1 MKFKIASFLIFLILI
16 QINYSTAQSSY
27 TKSILKYQQEYVQ
40 KHEVVLGKDKQYFAF
55 FKPNINFKVTAFVTR
70 IFDSIGFIMKTS
82 GTKQKKF
89 FRYGELN
96 FKINTKQQKLI
107 IYSSNIIA
115 DTNQINEYLFL
126 PFTDNTSGN
135 ESYGGGRYLDFKVKD
150 IQNNSLIIDFNKAYN
165 PYCAYASGY
174 NCPIPLRENHLKI
187 NIYAGEKLY
196 KGKKKE
202 RVE

>member
-1 MKFKIASFLIFLILI
+1 MKYKIFPFLIFLILI
-16 QINYSTAQSSY
+16 QINYSFAQNSF

-55 FKPNINFKVTAFVTR
+55 YKPDIHFKVTANFTR
-70 IFDSIGFIMKTS
+70 EFDSIGFIMKTS

-89 FRYGELN
+89 FRFGELS
-96 FKINTKQQKLI
+96 FKINSKQQKLS
-107 IYSSNIIA
+107 IYSSNFIA
-115 DTNQINEYLFL
+115 DSTQMNAYLFL
-126 PFTDNTSGN
+126 PFTDNTSGI
-135 ESYGGGRYLDFKVKD
+135 ESYGGGRYLDFEVKD
-150 IQNNSLIIDFNKAYN
+150 IQNNLLIIDFNKAYN

-187 NIYAGEKLY
+187 KINAGEKLF

-202 RVE
+202 RVQ